1 MDLKTLNKIQ
11 FGYIDLSEDEYLDY
25 MLTEIELSPGFGEFY
40 NILNKKDIPFKIVSG
55 GFLKGIEAFMESH
68 GFYKI
73 PIYANNL
80 KFKGRD
86 VFIEYYDEQYLQEA
100 MGKDNYIDSKV
111 EIVNKYKDKYNRII
125 FLGDGATD
133 VNIADKV
140 DVLFAK
146 DKLRDY
152 CEENNIDYIPWENFY
167 DIMEVFSAENIY

>member
-1 MDLKTLNKIQ
+1 
-11 FGYIDLSEDEYLDY
+11 
-25 MLTEIELSPGFGEFY
+25 
-40 NILNKKDIPFKIVSG
+40 
-55 GFLKGIEAFMESH
+55 MESH

-73 PIYANNL
+73 PPIYANNL

-125 FLGDGATD
+125 FLGGDGGATD

-140 DVLFAK
+140 DILFAK

-167 DIMEVFSAENIY
+167 DIMEVFWAEKIY